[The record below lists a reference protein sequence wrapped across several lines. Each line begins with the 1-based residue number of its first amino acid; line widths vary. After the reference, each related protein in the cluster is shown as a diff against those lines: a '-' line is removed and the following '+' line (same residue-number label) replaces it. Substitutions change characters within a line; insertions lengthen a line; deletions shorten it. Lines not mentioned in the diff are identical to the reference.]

1 LYHIGTEGIKDKAV
15 PLDGARAVANG
26 LICGWEKA
34 IVVQPMRAGAGR
46 VRMDVALEEMG

>member
-1 LYHIGTEGIKDKAV
+1 MEGIKDKGA

-34 IVVQPMRAGAGR
+34 IVIYPMRAGAGP
-46 VRMDVALEEMG
+46 VRIDVALEEMG